1 MSNQRYFE
9 NPFEDY
15 DGKAEVPVEIHQD
28 KILELIQKYVA
39 DILKHTKP
47 HSSDR
52 ERRGDLYVGDAGMKI
67 KYYCLSKISFF
78 E

>member
-1 MSNQRYFE
+1 MSSQRYFE

-15 DGKAEVPVEIHQD
+15 DCKNAEVPVDQD

-52 ERRGDLYVGDAGMKI
+52 ERRGDVYVGDAGKEV
-67 KYYCLSKISFF
+67 KNYS
-78 E
+78 